1 MKFTSLALP
10 QLLSA
15 LKQGKIKGLVIY
27 GPDKGMISFSCNAIA
42 KSLEK
47 NIETLTYQELLTGG
61 LDITL
66 NNASLFGDSNIIKI
80 TNMPTSIDVNLKNIL
95 LAGPRHIPILI
106 ADELSPASSLRK
118 FFETEEQFAAL
129 ACYNEDENNIRKIVA
144 SKVVAGGRSISSD
157 AIAYIA
163 HHLIGDRY
171 IIENELE
178 KLLLFTYDKTNI
190 TLNDV
195 EKVISASIVASPD
208 MLCISF
214 AKGDAKRYFT
224 ESARLLAENISIVWI
239 IRALIRYYINLYIVS
254 SMIEGGTS
262 VETAISS
269 LKPPIF
275 FKYLQ
280 DFKAILSKTSKQK
293 IIYILS
299 ELNKAEKE
307 SKSSSYSAEN
317 ICDNLFFRSHGK

>member
-27 GPDKGMISFSCNAIA
+27 GPDKGMISFACNSIA
-42 KSLEK
+42 KSLAK
-47 NIETLTYQELLTGG
+47 NIETLTYQELLAGG
-61 LDITL
+61 IDITL

-106 ADELSPASSLRK
+106 ADELAPSSSLRK

-144 SKVVAGGRSISSD
+144 SKVVAGGRTISSD

-178 KLLLFTYDKTNI
+178 KLLLFTHDKTNI

-195 EKVISASIVASPD
+195 EQVISASIVASPD

-224 ESARLLAENISIVWI
+224 ESSRLLAENISIVWI

-262 VETAISS
+262 AETAISS

-275 FKYLQ
+275 FKYLP
-280 DFKAILSKTSKQK
+280 DFKVILSKTSKQK
-293 IIYILS
+293 IISILS
-299 ELNKAEKE
+299 VLNKAEKE

-317 ICDNLFFRSHGK
+317 ICDDLFFNAHGK